1 MPALTELSPITSQW
15 QSLFNLYL
23 TIGTVTGV
31 IVISL
36 LIANTLRYRDKPG
49 RHDPPDS
56 IAEAKIPRDRGTIGA
71 ALILTLI
78 VAGILFTI
86 TIGTM
91 ATVDLIEKP
100 PKGTL
105 HINVEGF
112 QWGWRFTYPN
122 GKETLNEVR
131 IPAGEVTVFYVT
143 STDVFHKFQLVEF
156 KIGVD
161 AIPGKVN
168 KIWIQT
174 DKPGEYLIQCYELC
188 GVGHSVMRAKLIVM
202 PPSDFEA
209 WYKGGET

>member
-1 MPALTELSPITSQW
+1 MPTIAELSPITSQW

-31 IVISL
+31 VVISL
-36 LIANTLRYRDKPG
+36 LVVNTLRYRDRPG
-49 RHDPPDS
+49 RQNPSDA
-56 IAEAKIPRDRGTIGA
+56 IEEAKIPAERGTIGA
-71 ALILTLI
+71 ALLLTLI
-78 VAGILFTI
+78 VAGILFAI

-122 GKETLNEVR
+122 GRETVNEVR

-168 KIWIQT
+168 KIWIST
-174 DKPGEYLIQCYELC
+174 EKAGEYLIQCYELC
-188 GVGHSVMRAKLIVM
+188 GVGHAVMAAKLIVM
-202 PPSDFEA
+202 EPSEFKA
-209 WYKGGET
+209 WYEGGGA